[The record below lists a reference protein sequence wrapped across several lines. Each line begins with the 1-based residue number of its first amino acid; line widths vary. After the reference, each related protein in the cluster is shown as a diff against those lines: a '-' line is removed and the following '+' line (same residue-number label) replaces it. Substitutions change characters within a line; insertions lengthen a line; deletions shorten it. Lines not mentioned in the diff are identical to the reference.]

1 MKSRAEN
8 VDSELDKLKDAFS
21 EISRIGAKLTVEM
34 PSGEK
39 QSAAPKA
46 VSKPFSQMS

>member
-21 EISRIGAKLTVEM
+21 EISRIGAKLSVEV
-34 PSGEK
+34 SSEGR
-39 QSAAPKA
+39 QSAPPKA
-46 VSKPFSQMS
+46 GSTPSSQTS